1 MLNMFKKGLYFIF
14 LVILTLVIG
23 YVLLLWVNQAEGQ
36 NTIQQLRVPLLFF
49 RIAVV
54 VALIGFWPK
63 LVKYFSSRP
72 GREWPAEYTA
82 YMFRIRW
89 KVALLLVLV
98 ELIVMQ
104 NGIGRLIEVF

>member
-1 MLNMFKKGLYFIF
+1 MWRMLKKGLYFIF

-23 YVLLLWVNQAEGQ
+23 YVLLLWVNQTEGQ
-36 NTIQQLRVPLLFF
+36 TTIQQLRIPLLFF
-49 RIAVV
+49 RIALC

-63 LVKYFSSRP
+63 LVKYFSSRQ

-82 YMFRIRW
+82 YMVRIRW

-104 NGIGRLIEVF
+104 NIIGRLLA